1 MRRAANGSVALAAI
15 ALLGWAVTAHA
26 QEGRPMD
33 SRDNPFLPSPTDD
46 EDKRIAERERM
57 RQVAREMY
65 PEIKAL
71 IQEQVSAARQQSQ
84 EDLKKAIAE
93 MPKPE
98 PAAQTVNV
106 GQAQAGALALPVA
119 PAAVVGATAAAPA
132 EFKGAR
138 LRATLPDGAKF
149 VACVNERGL
158 YKDGKD
164 GTRFYLDAPCK

>member
-1 MRRAANGSVALAAI
+1 MRRVAIGSVALASL
-15 ALLGWAVTAHA
+15 ALVGWAATAHA
-26 QEGRPMD
+26 QDGRGAD
-33 SRDNPFLPSPTDD
+33 SRDNPFLPSPTDE

-57 RQVAREMY
+57 RQVAREMF

-84 EDLKKAIAE
+84 EELRKAIAE
-93 MPKPE
+93 VPRPE

-106 GQAQAGALALPVA
+106 GQAQAGALAVPGAGAL
-119 PAAVVGATAAAPA
+119 VGTSAAAPA
-132 EFKGAR
+132 EFRGAR
-138 LRATLPDGAKF
+138 VRASLPDGAKF
-149 VACVNERGL
+149 VACVNEKAL